1 MSKIVTVIGATGIQ
15 GGSVIRAILKDSNYT
30 IRALTR
36 NVESSAAVALRAL
49 GVEVIQGDLNDINSL
64 RVAFDGSY
72 AIFAVTNFFENI
84 PTLSIKEAMEK
95 ETRLGINLAEAA
107 ASTKSLVHYVWST
120 LPNSR
125 KNTSGNIV
133 VPFFESK
140 NAVDEYIKTKQQELL
155 AKTTFLRLGWYASNM
170 SYPWFKPS
178 EIHTADGSNVHLQ
191 VISMPPSVT
200 IPLLGCEKVNIGLFV
215 KAILDHPEKTLPAR
229 TVAGFAEKMSW
240 KQMVHCY
247 AKAHE
252 IEVRCA
258 RISKEDYRALWPVWG
273 ELMDVANDYYEYVG
287 ARGMLGR
294 DEEED
299 VLGSEELG
307 MEGLVGIADAFA
319 RMKSVD

>member
-15 GGSVIRAILKDSNYT
+15 GGSVIRAILKDPSYT

-36 NVESSAAVALRAL
+36 NVESSAALALRAL
-49 GVEVIQGDLNDINSL
+49 GVEVVQGDINDINSL

-84 PTLSIKEAMEK
+84 PTLSIKEATEK

-107 ASTKSLVHYVWST
+107 ASTESLVHYIWST

-125 KNTSGNIV
+125 KNTSGTIV

-140 NAVDEYIKTKQQELL
+140 NTVDKYIKTKQPE
-155 AKTTFLRLGWYASNM
+155 
-170 SYPWFKPS
+170 
-178 EIHTADGSNVHLQ
+178 LQ
-191 VISMPPSVT
+191 VISMSPSVT
-200 IPLLGCEKVNIGLFV
+200 IPLLGCEKVNIGLFA

-247 AKAHE
+247 AKAHG

-273 ELMDVANDYYEYVG
+273 ELMDAANDYYEFMG
-287 ARGMLGR
+287 PGGMLGR
-294 DEEED
+294 DEEEN

-307 MEGLVGIADAFA
+307 VQGLVGVADAFA

>member
-36 NVESSAAVALRAL
+36 NVECSAAVVLRAL

-64 RVAFDGSY
+64 SVAFDGSY

-140 NAVDEYIKTKQQELL
+140 NAVDDYIKTKQPELL
-155 AKTTFLRLGWYASNM
+155 AKTTFLRLGWSSACHPQSLYR
-170 SYPWFKPS
+170 Y
-178 EIHTADGSNVHLQ
+178 
-191 VISMPPSVT
+191 SVAK
-200 IPLLGCEKVNIGLFV
+200 KVNIGLFA

-294 DEEED
+294 YEDED